1 MLVTR
6 ASLIK
11 DIDKCMCEVRGIPAV
26 ELMRRSGVA
35 LERAVRSV
43 CRPGSSVVILC
54 GSGNNGGDG
63 YALATLLSDYDT
75 VLFDVFDKGQ
85 RSDEGKYFR
94 DAYISSGKEIYTF
107 EDGAECREVLA
118 SADCIVDAIF
128 GVGFAGDYPS
138 ILVSLSDMIKNSK
151 AKKIAVDIP
160 LGVNADTG
168 AVDTSVAYK
177 ADITVCLSLLKA
189 GLISQPGREYSGRL
203 VLDTIGID
211 ISDLKENFIFDTFYI
226 DEEYALSHLPRREE
240 NSSKGSFGKLGMLTG
255 SDKYMGAAH
264 LSLEAAL
271 RGGVGYVCFFGSAD
285 LCREL
290 RMKYPEVLYN
300 PDFSFEKTSPET
312 FDKMNAVL
320 VGSGVG
326 TSPELCDFVSSLLL
340 TEGAPLLLDADA
352 LNSVAAFSDLCLFR
366 KAKRKVVI
374 TPHPIE
380 FARLMKRE
388 VSAVQSDRIRYA
400 LDFCKQTENK
410 VVLVLKGSST
420 LVTDGETLLINS
432 SGSSALAKA
441 GTGDVLAGLLSSL
454 AASGSDLLSAS
465 ALAVYYH
472 GLVADILEK
481 ELSPLGVLPSELPR
495 KIASVIAEDYL
506 K

>member
-1 MLVTR
+1 MLVAR

-11 DIDKCMCEVRGIPAV
+11 DIDKYMCEVRGIPAV
-26 ELMRRSGVA
+26 ELMHRSGVA
-35 LERAVRSV
+35 LERVLRSV
-43 CRPGSSVVILC
+43 CLPGSRVVILC

-75 VLFDVFDKGQ
+75 VLLDVFDKGQ
-85 RSDEGKYFR
+85 RSDEGKRFR
-94 DAYISSGKEIYTF
+94 DAYLSSGKDIYTF
-107 EDGAECREVLA
+107 RDCAKCREAIA

-128 GVGFAGDYPS
+128 GVGFKGEYPS
-138 ILVSLSDMIKNSK
+138 ILVSLSDMIKSSK

-160 LGVNADTG
+160 LGINADTG
-168 AVDTSVAYK
+168 AVDISVAYK

-189 GLISQPGREYSGRL
+189 GLISQPGREYSGRV

-211 ISDLKENFIFDTFYI
+211 IPDLKENFDFDTFYI
-226 DEEYALSHLPRREE
+226 DEEYAVSHLPIREA
-240 NSSKGSFGKLGMLTG
+240 NSSKGSFGKLGMITG

-271 RGGVGYVCFFGSAD
+271 RGGVGYVSFFGTYD

-290 RMKYPEVLYN
+290 RMKYPEVIYN
-300 PDFSFEKTSPET
+300 GDFSFEKIIPEN
-312 FDKMNAVL
+312 FEKMSAIL

-326 TSPELCDFVSSLLL
+326 TSREMFELVSRLLL
-340 TEGAPLLLDADA
+340 TEGAPLVLDADA
-352 LNSVAAFSDLCLFR
+352 LNSVAVFSDLCLFR
-366 KAKRKVVI
+366 KAKRNVI
-374 TPHPIE
+374 VTPHPLE
-380 FARLMKRE
+380 FARLMKTE
-388 VSAVQSDRIRYA
+388 VSAVQSDRIKYA
-400 LDFCKQTENK
+400 FDFCEQVANK
-410 VVLVLKGSST
+410 VILVLKGSST
-420 LVTDGETLLINS
+420 LVTDGKMLLINS

-454 AASGSDLLSAS
+454 VASGCDPLSAS

-472 GLVADILEK
+472 GLAADKLEK
-481 ELSPLGVLPSELPR
+481 ELSPIGVLPSELPR